1 MSRVVTKSQFKP
13 HALEYFRQIEQTG
26 EEVVITSHG
35 KPVLKVVP
43 YTEKPA
49 DALKALRGSVVK
61 YDEPTRP
68 TGEKWEGLK

>member
-43 YTEKPA
+43 YTERPA

-61 YDEPTRP
+61 YDAPTRP
-68 TGEKWEGLK
+68 TGEKWKGLK